1 MVVSTDAAED
11 AARLWQVYRRRF
23 DVEHVRRFG
32 AFTAS
37 RVAIRLSIE
46 QPTVRRI
53 STDLRTGTANRVHGW
68 VILRRFVREHKAGS
82 W

>member
-1 MVVSTDAAED
+1 MSVSRARAGQQSNIEDGLAVVVSTDAAED
-11 AARLWQVYRRRF
+11 AARIWQVYRRRF

-46 QPTVRRI
+46 
-53 STDLRTGTANRVHGW
+53 
-68 VILRRFVREHKAGS
+68 
-82 W
+82 